1 MVFFREITLPQPIA
15 LAPFSVPFCAIP
27 RGYGAIYF
35 RVSVCLREYGY
46 IYDTIM
52 FLSKTS
58 LPFRDLATAW
68 EHELGPQ
75 VEMCQTPS
83 RSAYAGLLA
92 SRRIFR

>member
-1 MVFFREITLPQPIA
+1 MSFRQPITLV
-15 LAPFSVPFCAIP
+15 PFSVPFCAIP
-27 RGYGAIYF
+27 RGYVRHLLPSQRLLEGVLA
-35 RVSVCLREYGY
+35 Y

-52 FLSKTS
+52 FLPKTS

-75 VEMCQTPS
+75 VEMCQTPN